1 MLVKNLRTFQGKE
14 VTEYTL
20 EPKDFD
26 YIANEFNAVKDS
38 LGINLI
44 SKKDPKLSISLGKF
58 GVFYDRDISSR
69 RMMIATE
76 RVDVRV
82 ISILSRVDD
91 ENWYLKYIPNTTEQ
105 LVELI
110 DEFKYNSIGTVT
122 EDDIVTFLQNN
133 LVV

>member
-1 MLVKNLRTFQGKE
+1 MLEKNITTFHGEE

-44 SKKDPKLSISLGKF
+44 SKKDPKLSILLRKYGI
-58 GVFYDRDISSR
+58 FYDRDISSR
-69 RMMIATE
+69 KMMIATE

-82 ISILSRVDD
+82 ISLLSRVDA
-91 ENWYLKYIPNTTEQ
+91 ENWYQKYIPNTTEQ
-105 LVELI
+105 LAELI
-110 DEFKYNSIGTVT
+110 EEFKYKSIGTVS
-122 EDDIVTFLQNN
+122 EDDVVNFLQKD

>member
-1 MLVKNLRTFQGKE
+1 MLQKNIRTFHGKE
-14 VTEYTL
+14 VIEYTL

-44 SKKDPKLSISLGKF
+44 SKKDPKLSILLRKYGIY
-58 GVFYDRDISSR
+58 YDRDISGR

-82 ISILSRVDD
+82 MSLLSKIDA
-91 ENWYLKYIPNTTEQ
+91 ENWYQKYIPNTTEQ
-105 LVELI
+105 LAELV
-110 DEFKYNSIGTVT
+110 DEFKYKPMGTVS
-122 EDDIVTFLQNN
+122 EDDVVNFLQKD